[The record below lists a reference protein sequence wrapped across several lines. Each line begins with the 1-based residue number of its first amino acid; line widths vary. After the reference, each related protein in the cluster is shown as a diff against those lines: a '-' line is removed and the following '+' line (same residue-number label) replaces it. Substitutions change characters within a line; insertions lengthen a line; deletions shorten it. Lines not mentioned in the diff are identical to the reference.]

1 MQQLAN
7 DALKHLVSLMVSGGA
22 SSATPP
28 GTGAEGANPAALP
41 QLDGVAGMHLHVLGA
56 VGDAA
61 GPAENAGRA
70 PRMTFEEGGGV
81 VDGGTTNEPG
91 RGGVVVS
98 ANLARSIS
106 GRSRIVV
113 GAGGRYGVLCRLLGR
128 AIPAEGIGTYVGT
141 MRAGV
146 AVAGQLGDEL
156 VDGRQRRRGSFR
168 DLARNGKICTMGLG

>member
-106 GRSRIVV
+106 RRSRIVV
-113 GAGGRYGVLCRLLGR
+113 GAGGRYDVLCRLLGR
-128 AIPAEGIGTYVGT
+128 TIPAKGIGTYIGT
-141 MRAGV
+141 MRTSV

-156 VDGRQRRRGSFR
+156 VDG
-168 DLARNGKICTMGLG
+168 